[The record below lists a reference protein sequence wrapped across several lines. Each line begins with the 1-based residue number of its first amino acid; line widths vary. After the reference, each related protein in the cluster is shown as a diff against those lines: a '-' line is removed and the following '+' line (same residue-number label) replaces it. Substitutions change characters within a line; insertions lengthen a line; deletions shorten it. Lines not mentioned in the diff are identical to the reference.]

1 MALAAATTLLGGAL
15 YANAN
20 AASVETAP
28 STGASASASAPD
40 SASPSTPGST
50 SPTNPGSTS
59 SSHPSTSASAPEPTG
74 TAGTGSSV
82 SDVVDAA
89 NAFLDTLDD
98 DQQAAVLLDFTQA
111 NATAWSNEACGA
123 TCRVGIELSTLSDK
137 QLTAAK
143 AVLEA
148 ATGTGTDSGYDQI
161 SQILA
166 ADDVLAET
174 DSSYGSGNYYLAF
187 LGTPSASGTW
197 QLHFGGDQLALN
209 ITYKDGEVVG
219 STPYFAGVEPTS
231 WTDDGTTY
239 APLAGMHDGVE
250 AMLEGLS
257 DDELSE
263 AELSDSTTDVVL
275 GPDEDGDFPDT
286 KEGLAVSELTDDQ
299 QQLVLDAI
307 TPWVEAADD
316 TTAASTLSTY
326 KSELD
331 DTYISYS
338 GTTALDTAGDY
349 VRIDGPGVWIEFSV
363 KDGVV
368 DTSRLNYSTVYRD
381 HDTDYGGEFSF
392 S

>member
-1 MALAAATTLLGGAL
+1 MALAAATTLLGGAM

-20 AASVETAP
+20 AASVIPDP
-28 STGASASASAPD
+28 ST
-40 SASPSTPGST
+40 SASPTTPGSASPTTPGST
-50 SPTNPGSTS
+50 SPTNPGSAS
-59 SSHPSTSASAPEPTG
+59 PSTPASASAPEPTG
-74 TAGTGSSV
+74 TAGAGSSV

-89 NAFLDTLDD
+89 NAFLKTLDD
-98 DQQAAVLLDFTQA
+98 DQQADVLLDFTQA
-111 NATAWSNEACGA
+111 NAVAWSNEACGA
-123 TCRVGIELSTLSDK
+123 DCRVGIELSTLSDTR
-137 QLTAAK
+137 LAAAK
-143 AVLEA
+143 AVVEA
-148 ATGTGTDSGYDQI
+148 ATGTGTDTGYDQI

-166 ADDVLAET
+166 ADDVLGET

-187 LGTPSASGTW
+187 LGTPSATGTW
-197 QLHFGGDQLALN
+197 QLHFGGDQLAVNL
-209 ITYKDGEVVG
+209 TYKDGEVVG
-219 STPYFAGVEPTS
+219 TTPYFAGVEPAT

-239 APLAGMHDGVE
+239 APLSGMHDGME
-250 AMLEGLS
+250 SMLEGLS

-263 AELSDSTTDVVL
+263 AKLSDSTTDVVL

-316 TTAASTLSTY
+316 TTAESTLSTY

-338 GTTALDTAGDY
+338 GSTALDTAGDY

-368 DTSRLNYSTVYRD
+368 DTSQLNYSTVYRD

>member
-1 MALAAATTLLGGAL
+1 MALAAATTLLGGAM

-20 AASVETAP
+20 AASVTPDP
-28 STGASASASAPD
+28 ST
-40 SASPSTPGST
+40 SASPSTPGAT

-59 SSHPSTSASAPEPTG
+59 PSNPASASAPAPTG
-74 TAGTGSSV
+74 TAGGGSSV

-89 NAFLDTLDD
+89 NTFLDTLDD
-98 DQQAAVLLDFTQA
+98 DQQAEVLLDFTQA
-111 NATAWSNEACGA
+111 NAIAWSNEACGA
-123 TCRVGIELSTLSDK
+123 TCRVGIELSTLSDT
-137 QLTAAK
+137 QLTAAE
-143 AVLEA
+143 AVVEA
-148 ATGTGTDSGYDQI
+148 ATGTGTDTGYDQI
-161 SQILA
+161 FQILA
-166 ADDVLAET
+166 ADDVLGET

-187 LGTPSASGTW
+187 LGTPSTSGTW

-209 ITYKDGEVVG
+209 LTYKDGEVAG
-219 STPYFAGVEPTS
+219 TTPYFAGVEPTS

-239 APLAGMHDGVE
+239 APLSGMHDGVE

-257 DDELSE
+257 DDELAE
-263 AELSDSTTDVVL
+263 AELSDTTTDVVL

-299 QQLVLDAI
+299 QELVLDAI

-363 KDGVV
+363 QDGVV
-368 DTSRLNYSTVYRD
+368 DTSRLNYSSVYRD

>member
-1 MALAAATTLLGGAL
+1 MALAAATTLLGGAM

-20 AASVETAP
+20 AASVTPDP
-28 STGASASASAPD
+28 ST
-40 SASPSTPGST
+40 SASPTTPGST
-50 SPTNPGSTS
+50 SPST
-59 SSHPSTSASAPEPTG
+59 PASASAPAPTG
-74 TAGTGSSV
+74 TAGTGSSA

-89 NAFLDTLDD
+89 NAFLKTLDD
-98 DQQAAVLLDFTQA
+98 DQQADVLLDFTQA
-111 NATAWSNEACGA
+111 NAIAWSNEACGS
-123 TCRVGIELSTLSDK
+123 TCRVGIELSTLSDT
-137 QLTAAK
+137 QLSAAK
-143 AVLEA
+143 AVVEA
-148 ATGTGTDSGYDQI
+148 ATGTGSDTGYDQI

-166 ADDVLAET
+166 ADDVLGDT

-187 LGTPSASGTW
+187 LGTPSTSGTW
-197 QLHFGGDQLALN
+197 QLHFGGDQLAVNL
-209 ITYKDGEVVG
+209 TYKDGEVEG
-219 STPYFAGVEPTS
+219 ATPYFAGVEPTS
-231 WTDDGTTY
+231 WTDDGGTTY
-239 APLAGMHDGVE
+239 APLSGMHDGVE

-257 DDELSE
+257 DDELTE
-263 AELSDSTTDVVL
+263 AKLSDSTTDVVL

-286 KEGLAVSELTDDQ
+286 KEGLAVSGLTDDQ

-307 TPWVEAADD
+307 EPWVEAADD

-331 DTYISYS
+331 DSYISYS

-368 DTSRLNYSTVYRD
+368 DTSQLNYSSVYRD